1 MTLYEVKVS
10 KCPLSLNFEYV
21 GKCAGFKAL
30 FVTRMGRKFC
40 FVSNTESKPAH
51 DIQRLVP
58 YSTEKELGD
67 LSSRFAI
74 LTVKYRHERKWFT
87 LLLHFGVAIHNLIAN
102 YFSCLCNFNEKW
114 NGQIF
119 QESESEIEN
128 EVDPFEINEH
138 FHYFHSQLK
147 SVSKFI

>member
-87 LLLHFGVAIHNLIAN
+87 SLLLFDVALHKLIKK
-102 YFSCLCNFNEKW
+102 YFSSP
-114 NGQIF
+114 QIF
-119 QESESEIEN
+119 N
-128 EVDPFEINEH
+128 
-138 FHYFHSQLK
+138 K
-147 SVSKFI
+147 M